1 MCVHLFGATSS
12 PSCANFALRRCAEDN
27 SNSFSQQV
35 VDTIMHSFYV
45 DDCLVSVPSES
56 EAVALYH
63 DLRAICTRGGFQ
75 LKKWISNSRNV
86 LAAIP
91 EEERA
96 VDVKELDL
104 DHDTLPVER
113 VLVVQWCVQSDAF
126 KFKISIQ
133 ERPLTRRGILSVV
146 SSIYDPLGVLVPV
159 VLKAK
164 LILQDLCRK
173 GLGWDDVVPTP
184 IALEWTNWIEE
195 LHLLQDFKISRCL
208 KPMHFGTVASAQLH
222 HFSDAS
228 EMGYGIATYLLLR
241 NTDGKLCSTLVMG
254 KARVAPL
261 KPITIPRLELTA
273 AVVAARMDRLWRK
286 ELQMTLLDSVFWTDS
301 TSVLKYVKNETSRFK
316 TFVANRVAEILKAS
330 YAAQWRYVNTLSNP
344 ADIASRGLGVRSFL
358 KDEQWMCGPQFLLS
372 EEQWP
377 TNPDS
382 SEELSEQDDP
392 EFRMSI
398 LTNAVSMPEESKH
411 PIILTKDLQISDLI
425 LRQVHKE
432 VGHGGRTHMLAKLRQ
447 KYWITGASVA
457 IRKILA
463 KCVVCRR
470 VLAVPAS
477 QQMADLPLNRISPD
491 EPPFTSVGV
500 DCFGPFE
507 VKRGRSKV
515 KRYGVIFTCLA
526 LRAVHIEVAA
536 SLETDSFINTLRRF
550 IARRG
555 QVKELCSDNGTNFVG
570 ADRELKRSL
579 EQWNQSQI
587 HDELLQ
593 KGIKWKFNP
602 PSGSHHGG
610 AWERLIRSIRKVLN
624 STLRVQTLDDDGLHT
639 AVRN

>member
-1 MCVHLFGATSS
+1 M
-12 PSCANFALRRCAEDN
+12 
-27 SNSFSQQV
+27 
-35 VDTIMHSFYV
+35 
-45 DDCLVSVPSES
+45 
-56 EAVALYH
+56 
-63 DLRAICTRGGFQ
+63 
-75 LKKWISNSRNV
+75 
-86 LAAIP
+86 
-91 EEERA
+91 
-96 VDVKELDL
+96 
-104 DHDTLPVER
+104 
-113 VLVVQWCVQSDAF
+113 
-126 KFKISIQ
+126 
-133 ERPLTRRGILSVV
+133 
-146 SSIYDPLGVLVPV
+146 PV